1 MSALH
6 RSWLADEADES
17 RRTIVAP
24 ELRHVDD
31 PAITRCAITA
41 NGTAIG
47 RSYSRVSRDP
57 GSVTGPYRAKPR
69 LRVRVLGW
77 LGSMRALLIVVGIG
91 AAFVLLSA
99 CSGPSDLEA
108 ERATAAALQDAIA
121 QAQAERPDLWT
132 PETIE
137 RAKTAALIAAAGRK

>member
-6 RSWLADEADES
+6 RSWLDDEA

-77 LGSMRALLIVVGIG
+77 LGSMRALLIGVGIG

-99 CSGPSDLEA
+99 CTGPTDAEA
-108 ERATAAALQDAIA
+108 LRDAALDLQDAQQQARAERRGEIH
-121 QAQAERPDLWT
+121 QAQELAML
-132 PETIE
+132 
-137 RAKTAALIAAAGRK
+137 AASGRK

>member
-6 RSWLADEADES
+6 RACLADEA
-17 RRTIVAP
+17 RRTITAP

-77 LGSMRALLIVVGIG
+77 LGSMRALLIGVGIG

-99 CSGPSDLEA
+99 CTGPSEA
-108 ERATAAALQDAIA
+108 EALNDNALNLQDAIA

-137 RAKTAALIAAAGRK
+137 RAKAAALIAAAGRK

>member
-1 MSALH
+1 MSPLH
-6 RSWLADEADES
+6 RSWLADEADEA

-41 NGTAIG
+41 NSTAIG

-69 LRVRVLGW
+69 LRVLGW
-77 LGSMRALLIVVGIG
+77 LGSMRALLIGVGIG

-99 CSGPSDLEA
+99 CTGPSEA
-108 ERATAAALQDAIA
+108 EALNDNALNLQDAIA
-121 QAQAERPDLWT
+121 QAQRD
-132 PETIE
+132 
-137 RAKTAALIAAAGRK
+137 AKLAALIAAAGRK

>member
-1 MSALH
+1 MSPLH
-6 RSWLADEADES
+6 RSWLADEADEA

-24 ELRHVDD
+24 EMRHVDD
-31 PAITRCAITA
+31 QAITRCAITA

-77 LGSMRALLIVVGIG
+77 LGSMRALLIGVGIG

-99 CSGPSDLEA
+99 CTGPTDPEA
-108 ERATAAALQDAIA
+108 DADSALNLQDAV
-121 QAQAERPDLWT
+121 
-132 PETIE
+132 
-137 RAKTAALIAAAGRK
+137 AAAVVAASARK